1 MSKGKTEEVRV
12 EMKISKYLEKHGQDY
27 EKAVAFMLRKKYGD
41 VKKTL
46 AEWATELSEFRQR
59 KVHV

>member
-1 MSKGKTEEVRV
+1 MSKGKTEETRV

-27 EKAVAFMLRKKYGD
+27 ERPVTFMLRRKYGD

-46 AEWATELSEFRQR
+46 AEWVTELSEFRQR
-59 KVHV
+59 KVHI